1 MKSIIINADDCGYS
15 DIVNHSIEAEIESG
29 RISSTTIMANMPGL
43 DGAVALY
50 KKYSDVV
57 SFGWHINLTEGQPLT
72 KSQILLDAGFYVESN
87 SRIVFNGGAFK
98 KKLLNRIMISE
109 IRNELKAQYEVLR
122 DNGVI
127 ISHADSHH
135 HIHTAPGLIMLM
147 PDLFNELHI
156 VCCRRFR
163 TYNRPLS
170 IRLAGQMWAIPF
182 KAKGIIMTDTFGMLA
197 AYYNNP
203 NLKQGKIIELECHPG
218 HPAEKY
224 VKEIEMLHSMDI
236 QAWNA
241 KLITYND
248 LRNNTVS

>member
-1 MKSIIINADDCGYS
+1 MKRIIINADDCGYS
-15 DIVNHSIEAEIESG
+15 DLINHSIEEEIENG

-50 KKYSDVV
+50 KKYSDLV
-57 SFGWHINLTEGQPLT
+57 SFGWHINLTEGHPLV

-87 SRIVFNGGAFK
+87 NSVVFNGGAFK
-98 KKLLNRIMISE
+98 KKLLNRMMLSE

-135 HIHTAPGLIMLM
+135 HIHTAPGLISLM
-147 PDLFNELHI
+147 PVLLNELHI
-156 VCCRRFR
+156 DCCRRFR
-163 TYNRPLS
+163 TYGRPLL
-170 IRLAGQMWAIPF
+170 IRLAGKIWAIPF
-182 KAKGIIMTDTFGMLA
+182 KARGLKMTDTFGMFA

-203 NLKQGKIIELECHPG
+203 NLKQGNIIELECHPG
-218 HPAEKY
+218 HPAAKY

-241 KLITYND
+241 KLVTYND
-248 LRNNTVS
+248 LNNYNV